1 MPGISAILPDC
12 GWSLGPAALSAAC
25 PDSCC
30 AHISCAE
37 TLALKYRRKKIN
49 IANSA
54 DFFIATVGLLSLSDA
69 CKGGHTPCALAG
81 TIIDDRLFRREF
93 RYAAGLNWEG
103 LRTYSPRKLNY
114 LAGGTNGKTDQT
126 MVLQQ

>member
-1 MPGISAILPDC
+1 ISAMLPDC

-37 TLALKYRRKKIN
+37 TLALKNRRKKIN

-81 TIIDDRLFRREF
+81 TIIDDRLFLEENQIRSGTKLGGLENIL
-93 RYAAGLNWEG
+93 AA
-103 LRTYSPRKLNY
+103 
-114 LAGGTNGKTDQT
+114 
-126 MVLQQ
+126 